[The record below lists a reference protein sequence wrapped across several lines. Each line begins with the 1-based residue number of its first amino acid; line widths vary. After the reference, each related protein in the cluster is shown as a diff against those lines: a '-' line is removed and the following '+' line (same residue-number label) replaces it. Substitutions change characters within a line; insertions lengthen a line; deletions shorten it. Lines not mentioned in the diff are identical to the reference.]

1 MAKKKVANTF
11 EQASSIGLAPGR
23 RVRIYDAYIEA
34 REAVAEGVAD
44 GTFEEDGQEAMSV
57 SDFPTYIGTLFRHR
71 FLEKFTEIQ
80 GRWPDYVHDFDVEDF
95 EDHEWSTW
103 GRFPDIP
110 ERSPNG
116 PYEQLAVRELPGGLV
131 NIREFG
137 AGFGLTRRLVLSD
150 RLNQISKLPDDFAD
164 ALARTMSKE
173 AAVNKF
179 QANPT
184 MWDGNA
190 LFSSA
195 HGNLGSTALTA
206 NETGM
211 NALIAAEQAMDDQ
224 EDDEGYPI
232 IVPGGRRTLIVPT
245 ELKWIVG
252 VLTGQQLIPNAGG
265 TLLVPNQ
272 VAGRYDVI
280 EEPFFTDANNWY
292 MAQDLKGRLGF
303 LAHVTLNGNTTPFLG
318 VENPGVRAIL
328 GGDDPY
334 SFEFDEIGYKIR
346 HDFNFVPTEWRGI
359 FGAIVA

>member
-1 MAKKKVANTF
+1 MEHALLDNPMGF
-11 EQASSIGLAPGR
+11 APGKR
-23 RVRIYDAYIEA
+23 NRLYDAYIDA
-34 REAVAEGVAD
+34 REAVESGD
-44 GTFEEDGQEAMSV
+44 FEEDSQEAMSV
-57 SDFPTYIGTLFRHR
+57 SDFPTYIGVFLRHR
-71 FLEKFTEIQ
+71 FIEKFEEIQ
-80 GRWPDYVHDFDVEDF
+80 GAWPQYSFEFDVEDF
-95 EDHEWSTW
+95 EDYEWSTW

-116 PYEQLAVRELPGGLV
+116 PYEQLAVKELPGGLV

-137 AGFGLTRRLVLSD
+137 AGFALTRRLILSD
-150 RLNQISKLPDDFAD
+150 RLNKISQLPDDFAD

-173 AAVNKF
+173 AAINKF

-190 LFSSA
+190 LFSAA
-195 HGNLGSTALTA
+195 HGNIGSTALTA
-206 NETGM
+206 NEAGM
-211 NALIAAEQAMDDQ
+211 NALIAAEQALDDQ

-232 IVPGGRRTLIVPT
+232 TIPGRERTLIYPV

-252 VLTGQQLIPNAGG
+252 VLNEHEQIPNTGN
-265 TLLVPNQ
+265 TLMIPNQ
-272 VAGRYDVI
+272 VRGRYQTI

-292 MAQDLKGRLGF
+292 LSLDLKGRLGF
-303 LAHVTLNGNTTPFLG
+303 LAQILLNGNNTPFLG
-318 VENPGVRAIL
+318 LKEPGVRGIL

-334 SFEFDEIGYKIR
+334 SFEFDEIEYKIR